1 MKKSDW
7 FLAGGILI
15 IAAALLGYQML
26 SDGGDPSES
35 VVVVTADGEEYGS
48 YPLSE
53 DCMVDIGE
61 TNCLVIS
68 EGTAVMEWADC
79 PDQICVHHS
88 PVSRNGESI
97 ICLPNE
103 VVISIQG
110 GDEPELDGMVQ

>member
-7 FLAGGILI
+7 FLAGWILI

-26 SDGGDPSES
+26 LDGGDPSES
-35 VVVVTADGEEYGS
+35 VVVVTVDAEEYGS